1 VTLYPILSRLAQDVL
16 AIPGTS
22 ISVERL
28 FSSLWHMMSEER
40 GSMTAETIRM
50 AVLIKEGIKSGLMDG
65 HCFTDYV
72 KVQSK
77 NNL

>member
-1 VTLYPILSRLAQDVL
+1 L

-28 FSSLWHMMSEER
+28 FLSLQHTMSEER

-50 AVLIKEGIKSGLMDG
+50 AVLIKEGIKSGLMDS
-65 HCFTDYV
+65 HRFTDYV
-72 KVQSK
+72 KVQFK
-77 NNL
+77 DKT